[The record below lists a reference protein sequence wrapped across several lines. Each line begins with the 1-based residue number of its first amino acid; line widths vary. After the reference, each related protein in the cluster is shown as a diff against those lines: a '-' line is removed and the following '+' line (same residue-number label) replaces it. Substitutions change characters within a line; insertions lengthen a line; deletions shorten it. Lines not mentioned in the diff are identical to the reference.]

1 MFLGMILFLFLT
13 QCIPEIEHS
22 SSDSSSDSSN
32 SHSLEMTGLVTAL
45 GISLHNFPEGLV
57 VFNATVVGV
66 CAVEPSSFFSLDYLL
81 HCTGRGLVVAIA
93 IAIHNIPEGIAVA
106 LPIYVSTKKYVR

>member
-1 MFLGMILFLFLT
+1 MFMGMILFLLLT
-13 QCIPEIEHS
+13 QFIPEIEH
-22 SSDSSSDSSN
+22 SSSDSSN

-45 GISLHNFPEGLV
+45 GISLHNLPEGLV

-66 CAVEPSSFFSLDYLL
+66 CAVEPPSLFSWDYLL

-106 LPIYVSTKKYVR
+106 LPIYVSTKKCTRWT